1 MADNAPDSRSAMEA
15 FREEMNHLR
24 NQIETLA
31 KNIDDKRHEVT
42 ADMAQKIARELDKA
56 RAKAHQLKNAG
67 QARINEEEDHVRQS
81 PVASLAIAF
90 GAGWLLSCLFRHL
103 R

>member
-1 MADNAPDSRSAMEA
+1 MADNSSDSPSTMDTI
-15 FREEMNHLR
+15 REEISRLYTR
-24 NQIETLA
+24 LETIA

-56 RAKAHQLKNAG
+56 REKAHHLKHAG
-67 QARINEEEDHVRQS
+67 EMRINEVEDRVRQS
-81 PVASLAIAF
+81 PLISLGIAF